1 MKKKSKLFF
10 FTDFNSLRATL
21 NAHYNLIKKLEK
33 NFDEVIFIDIS
44 NFIIF
49 SNKKKKKYF
58 YYKKKI

>member
-33 NFDEVIFIDIS
+33 NFDEVIFIENS

-49 SNKKKKKYF
+49 SNKKKKKIF
-58 YYKKKI
+58 LL